1 MEAAFLFA
9 AVRQKLPRSVLPLQW
24 SWVGLALVVGVG
36 EIQRPIQNR

>member
-9 AVRQKLPRSVLPLQW
+9 AVRQKLPRRVLPLQW

>member
-9 AVRQKLPRSVLPLQW
+9 AVRQKLTKSVLPLQW
-24 SWVGLALVVGVG
+24 SLVGLALVVGVG